1 MTRDII
7 LLGERVEEDKYL
19 IAQLIHEDVLKDAN
33 PTEIAS
39 YGDLLETVMEFRA
52 GLIGLFGKSI
62 TNFFD
67 QEKAY
72 KELSE
77 WGHATGNYFLQEG
90 MTLDTALVET
100 NIYRKHISKVIKSE
114 AKLKNVELDVLF
126 EVLDFFHALLD
137 HAVHAYSFAY
147 INSYQKNL
155 DDARKEYLELSSP
168 VVPVNDDIAI
178 LPLVGAIEVDRAAHI
193 MEKTLLS
200 ASRLRVSTL
209 IIDLSGVVKVDE
221 MVAHQII
228 NLTEALNLIGVRAV
242 LTGIRPEI
250 AQTMTHLGVDVG
262 KLALG
267 GSLKLAFKKLTAEK
281 R

>member
-1 MTRDII
+1 MTKDII

-19 IAQLIHEDVLKDAN
+19 IAQLIHEEVLKNASLS
-33 PTEIAS
+33 EVAS

-52 GLIGLFGKSI
+52 GLIELFGKSI
-62 TNFFD
+62 TNFYN

-72 KELSE
+72 NEVSE

-90 MTLDTALVET
+90 MTLDTALAET

-114 AKLKNVELDVLF
+114 AMLKGIELDVLF

-137 HAVHAYSFAY
+137 HAAHSYSFAY

-155 DDARKEYLELSSP
+155 TDARKEYLELSSP
-168 VVPVNDDIAI
+168 VVPVNDEIAI

-193 MEKTLLS
+193 MEKTLMS
-200 ASRLRVSTL
+200 AGRLRVSTL
-209 IIDLSGVVKVDE
+209 IIDLSGVVKVDA

-228 NLTEALNLIGVRAV
+228 SLTEALNLIGVRAI

-267 GSLKLAFKKLTAEK
+267 GSLKHAFKKLTAEK